1 KNNFD
6 GFKVISKNI
15 TSMDFGPISSLI
27 SNGLNST
34 QAVYLFDLLSI
45 WSPTEVNTTFTGM
58 TGSYDL
64 APDGTVSRQNW
75 FMYFYKGLGEQRERI
90 GNWSSAGEFH
100 FQPAL
105 VRTTTDEMLKR
116 ELNLNV
122 FRVVTVL

>member
-1 KNNFD
+1 LLVQKNNFD

-45 WSPTEVNTTFTGM
+45 WSVYLKNIFCNEPTEVNTTFTGM

-75 FMYFYKGLGEQRERI
+75 FMYFYKGLGEQRER
-90 GNWSSAGEFH
+90 
-100 FQPAL
+100 
-105 VRTTTDEMLKR
+105 VRRTLI
-116 ELNLNV
+116 
-122 FRVVTVL
+122 FSFAIF